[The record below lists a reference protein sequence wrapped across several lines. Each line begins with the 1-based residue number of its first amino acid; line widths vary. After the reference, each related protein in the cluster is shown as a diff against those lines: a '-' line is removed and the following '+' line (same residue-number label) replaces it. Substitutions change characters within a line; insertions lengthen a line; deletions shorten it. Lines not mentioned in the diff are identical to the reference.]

1 MILFR
6 KTIVALFSLSLF
18 VLACKS
24 SKKTQSSAMAE
35 EVFVPVSNIA
45 LYDKPLDTI
54 KKHVTGQRWQL
65 IYSTGGMTGDQMNRF
80 DNTYYTLTKTGKLI
94 TEKDGKIEE
103 APYTWEETRDIF
115 TGNKTHVISGVVFW
129 KVEGIYNDTLRLSD
143 NYADGFGYALIR
155 SR

>member
-1 MILFR
+1 MKLFHNA
-6 KTIVALFSLSLF
+6 IFMLFSLSLF
-18 VLACKS
+18 VWACKS
-24 SKKTQSSAMAE
+24 SKKTQSSAVAE

-65 IYSTGGMTGDQMNRF
+65 IYSTGGIAGDQMNRF
-80 DNTYYTLTKTGKLI
+80 DNTYYTLTKSGKLI
-94 TEKDGKIEE
+94 TEKDGKKEE

-115 TGNKTHVISGVVFW
+115 TGNKIHVISGVVYW